1 MYFGGVEEEEEKLER
16 ECIALQKKKKGKKR
30 AVTNSSSF
38 HCLLVTLRKSG
49 MHKIWVVKAEDYF
62 RDAHNAGAERWR

>member
-16 ECIALQKKKKGKKR
+16 ECIALQKKKGKKR

>member
-16 ECIALQKKKKGKKR
+16 ECIALQKKKREKKSCHKFL
-30 AVTNSSSF
+30 VVS
-38 HCLLVTLRKSG
+38 LLVTLRKSG